1 MPFFDFH
8 CHPAIKPQ
16 FSDPLLKPVPWQNIN
31 AQLKFFKNWSV
42 RINTLFNEVLDSQA
56 CVAQLGAADVKL
68 IGLILHAPE
77 KKIAEA
83 LGAQSIVNKGK
94 VNLISKKQLGYLAE
108 GTHSFELI
116 QTELQSLLPPASN
129 GQQPV
134 VKILRRATDFKE
146 QQSNIVFAV
155 LIIEGLHCFFSDPFA
170 ANAKKVFTQN
180 FKQFTTAH
188 TVLAI
193 NLCHMQQNDF
203 CNHAHGIQ
211 FFTPALFYPVRKGI
225 SQWGTE
231 VVQMM
236 IDRKILVDI
245 KHMSLKARWELYTW
259 FKKDDGTYIQPIIC
273 THAGVT
279 GLSIADRVKYLLN
292 KPIDK
297 GLVYELQYLK
307 PQSKHDPGAYY
318 NCSSINL
325 YDEDIEH
332 ILLSGGMVGISFDQ
346 RILGFADESV
356 MPGLTVPHDIEY
368 ISHLEANFFLGPNPA
383 LLPVYKSDK
392 GVWAAED
399 LEDLDPSL
407 GIEMHRRF
415 LINTIVHILW
425 VAHKHAAID
434 IKTAAK
440 QICLGTDFDGL
451 INAIDCCKTVA
462 GFGNLKHD
470 MQEELSALLKKVGI
484 ELDAATLLDG
494 IFYSNGKDF
503 VLGRLAAMAT

>member
-56 CVAQLGAADVKL
+56 CVTQLGAADVKL

-94 VNLISKKQLGYLAE
+94 VNLINKKQLGYLAE

-116 QTELQSLLPPASN
+116 QTELKSLLPPASS
-129 GQQPV
+129 GQKPM
-134 VKILRRATDFKE
+134 VKILKRAADFNE
-146 QQSNIVFAV
+146 QQSNTVFAV
-155 LIIEGLHCFFSDPFA
+155 LIVEGLHCFFSDPFA
-170 ANAKKVFTQN
+170 ANAKEIFTQN
-180 FKQFTTAH
+180 FKQFTTEN

-225 SQWGTE
+225 SQWGSE

-259 FKKDDGTYIQPIIC
+259 FKKDDDTYIQPIIC

-279 GLSIADRVKYLLN
+279 GLSIANRVKYLYRN
-292 KPIDK
+292 PIDK
-297 GLVYELQYLK
+297 GLVYELQFLK
-307 PQSKHDPGAYY
+307 PQSKHDPKAYY

-332 ILLSGGMVGISFDQ
+332 IFLSGGMVGISFDQ

-356 MPGLTVPHDIEY
+356 IPGLTVPHDVEY
-368 ISHLEANFFLGPNPA
+368 ISHLEADFFLGPNPQA
-383 LLPVYKSDK
+383 LPAYNGDQ

-415 LINTIVHILW
+415 LINTIVHMLW
-425 VAHKHAAID
+425 VANRHAAID

-451 INAIDCCKTVA
+451 INAIDCCKNVE
-462 GFGNLKHD
+462 GFSKLKKD
-470 MQEELSALLKKVGI
+470 MQQELSASLKKAGI
-484 ELDAATLLDG
+484 PLEATTLLDG

-503 VLGRLAAMAT
+503 VLKRLAVMST